1 MANDIKSS
9 VSTLAVEIYDAFSGI
24 ICDQR
29 HKECNPTQRLQKLVV
44 DTVQCRQSAF
54 TSNYLKHIKERR
66 NKLGLA
72 NSKSAQGTNDKE
84 VSRVRAITSR
94 RPQDTTV
101 IPEGVS

>member
-1 MANDIKSS
+1 
-9 VSTLAVEIYDAFSGI
+9 VSTLAVEIFNAFGGI

-29 HKECNPTQRLQKLVV
+29 HKECNPTQRLQTLVV

-66 NKLGLA
+66 DKLGLA
-72 NSKSAQGTNDKE
+72 DSKSAQGTNDKE
-84 VSRVRAITSR
+84 VGRVRAITSR
-94 RPQDTTV
+94 RPRDTTV